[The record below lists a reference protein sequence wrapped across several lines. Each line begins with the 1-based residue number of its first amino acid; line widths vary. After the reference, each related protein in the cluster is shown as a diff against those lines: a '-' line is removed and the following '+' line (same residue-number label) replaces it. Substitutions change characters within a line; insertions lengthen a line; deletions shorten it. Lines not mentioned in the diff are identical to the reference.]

1 LTEAELHGK
10 GCAKPKHL
18 KFFGKE
24 QLVVKE
30 KWGTKRTC
38 PKCGTRFYD
47 LGKDN
52 PVVCLDCANEWVPE
66 PILKSRQPQLE
77 EVKKPEAVSKA
88 KEGAEAEAEAEDEDD
103 TDEVDDILVDADID
117 IDEDDDD
124 INPDDDLDLD
134 DGSDV
139 PVVIVKPKSPDGD

>member
-1 LTEAELHGK
+1 MAREA
-10 GCAKPKHL
+10 PNQNFL

-24 QLVVKE
+24 QPVIKE

-47 LGKDN
+47 LGKED
-52 PVVCLDCANEWVPE
+52 PVVCIDCANEWVPE

-77 EVKKPEAVSKA
+77 EVKKPAEKA
-88 KEGAEAEAEAEDEDD
+88 KEKKETDED
-103 TDEVDDILVDADID
+103 VDDILEDADID
-117 IDEDDDD
+117 IDEDDDET
-124 INPDDDLDLD
+124 NPDDDLDLD

-139 PVVIVKPKSPDGD
+139 PDVIVKSKTSDGD